1 MKPQGHEENCTQTAP
16 TFPRDQPALL
26 VVHAAWL
33 VPARTPLLKP
43 GIIFGWLQ
51 SKAEVCFNLSR
62 RVEPSQPPPEGI
74 CSNTNLKQLFP
85 CSHFMLRV
93 KLGARC
99 LATRRC
105 LLGAIHS
112 CTWKRKR
119 RQRAALHQ
127 FLKPMSCVLARQCKL
142 RSLLGAGGAH
152 RSLGSPPGDL
162 PTTLAFAFSCR
173 QPTQAPSGQ
182 SRQDCAQRLLVQ
194 QGGEKKGK
202 IKQAHANVLF
212 LRKPV

>member
-1 MKPQGHEENCTQTAP
+1 MKPQGHEENNCTQTAP

-62 RVEPSQPPPEGI
+62 RVEPSRPPPEGI

-85 CSHFMLRV
+85 CSHFVLRV

-99 LATRRC
+99 LATMQMFAWC
-105 LLGAIHS
+105 N
-112 CTWKRKR
+112 
-119 RQRAALHQ
+119 ALVYLEMEEEAESSTPSIPEAQELCPH
-127 FLKPMSCVLARQCKL
+127 
-142 RSLLGAGGAH
+142 
-152 RSLGSPPGDL
+152 PP
-162 PTTLAFAFSCR
+162 
-173 QPTQAPSGQ
+173 
-182 SRQDCAQRLLVQ
+182 V
-194 QGGEKKGK
+194 
-202 IKQAHANVLF
+202 
-212 LRKPV
+212 